1 MITKRVCVE
10 PTAPQSTSPCHMDT
24 SIPGTFVPAATARGA
39 GTTVRIAVIS
49 VAAQTPPVRAR
60 RRPADARRRT
70 TPVIPIGTTLAAGC
84 DEPGIRLDGMLGEE
98 EAVVLEAKAFDLH
111 GVTYYDLVVG
121 FPDRSVQ
128 QARLGAESV
137 PDDLK
142 KGERI
147 LATRVAN
154 MVISV
159 RRP

>member
-1 MITKRVCVE
+1 
-10 PTAPQSTSPCHMDT
+10 
-24 SIPGTFVPAATARGA
+24 
-39 GTTVRIAVIS
+39 
-49 VAAQTPPVRAR
+49 
-60 RRPADARRRT
+60 
-70 TPVIPIGTTLAAGC
+70 
-84 DEPGIRLDGMLGEE
+84 MLGEE
-98 EAVVLEAKAFDLH
+98 EAVVLEVKALNIHGVVYFDLA
-111 GVTYYDLVVG
+111 VG

-137 PDDLK
+137 PDDLE

>member
-1 MITKRVCVE
+1 V
-10 PTAPQSTSPCHMDT
+10 
-24 SIPGTFVPAATARGA
+24 
-39 GTTVRIAVIS
+39 
-49 VAAQTPPVRAR
+49 
-60 RRPADARRRT
+60 
-70 TPVIPIGTTLAAGC
+70 
-84 DEPGIRLDGMLGEE
+84 LGEE
-98 EAVVLEAKAFDLH
+98 EAVVLEVKPFDLH
-111 GVTYYDLVVG
+111 GVRYFDLAVG

-137 PDDLK
+137 PDELQ